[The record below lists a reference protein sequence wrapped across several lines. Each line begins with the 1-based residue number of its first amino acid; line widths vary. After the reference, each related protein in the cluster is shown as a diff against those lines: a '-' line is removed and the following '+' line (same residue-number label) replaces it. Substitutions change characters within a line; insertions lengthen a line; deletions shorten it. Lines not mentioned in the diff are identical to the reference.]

1 MQLAKVIGTV
11 VATQKDPR
19 LYGVK
24 LLIIQPLNGKEE
36 PDGKPIVACDAV
48 GAGNGEF
55 VFYAKSKEGAFALP
69 DQGACVDA
77 SVTGIIDYVYAK
89 YEG

>member
-19 LYGVK
+19 LQGVK
-24 LLIIQPLNGKEE
+24 LLVLQPLNSKQEN
-36 PDGKPIVACDAV
+36 DGKPFVACDAV
-48 GAGNGEF
+48 GAGNSEF

-77 SVTGIIDYVYAK
+77 SVTGIIDYVYARDDV
-89 YEG
+89 